1 LNLEGISKEID
12 EGSWFGG
19 LVILKGFSF
28 LGHLAKSWLFCSSRV
43 AGPGFSWRAG
53 KISKKK
59 ADGFAHF
66 SSEISGLH
74 VKRRRFME
82 DQRAY
87 KSTPRFPA
95 SASRGSSGAKM
106 KAKIGK
112 QNAGILQE

>member
-1 LNLEGISKEID
+1 
-12 EGSWFGG
+12 
-19 LVILKGFSF
+19 
-28 LGHLAKSWLFCSSRV
+28 
-43 AGPGFSWRAG
+43 
-53 KISKKK
+53 
-59 ADGFAHF
+59 
-66 SSEISGLH
+66 
-74 VKRRRFME
+74 ME